1 MFNPRGKL
9 SNAFEKSVF
18 FTNTNRFFVGK
29 RLKETFRYAAC
40 SFQEKTHVNFDG
52 HKAWEK
58 RTAMIR

>member
-1 MFNPRGKL
+1 M

-29 RLKETFRYAAC
+29 RLKETFIYAARG
-40 SFQEKTHVNFDG
+40 FQEKTHFNFDG